1 MRRRVSSISGLTGT
15 ATFISQ
21 TLFLFNKSVYLKLC
35 HCLYACMLIII
46 SLRQYN
52 DCRNINF
59 KEALQNNLN
68 TKIGD
73 EELGRKLLFTH
84 LTKKTTAFTAILK
97 LNIRFLHNKVQK
109 NTMAMIN
116 GNENSV
122 NLQQS
127 RVINI
132 QLYSIPSL
140 KKIKHKDACSQSKVK
155 VFISNVTSTKKNS
168 EYSFMR
174 MQMSVQNANYIARLR
189 KINIAVAKQNCSRG
203 VNQGKKIPVFSNY
216 YISVQA
222 AAMQARNYQSRQ
234 KNTYKALHVSR

>member
-1 MRRRVSSISGLTGT
+1 MAFFYASVLMVDTHC
-15 ATFISQ
+15 TF
-21 TLFLFNKSVYLKLC
+21 FKNSV
-35 HCLYACMLIII
+35 
-46 SLRQYN
+46 
-52 DCRNINF
+52 
-59 KEALQNNLN
+59 
-68 TKIGD
+68 
-73 EELGRKLLFTH
+73 TH
-84 LTKKTTAFTAILK
+84 LTKKTTAFTD
-97 LNIRFLHNKVQK
+97 KVQK

-203 VNQGKKIPVFSNY
+203 VNQGKKIPFL
-216 YISVQA
+216 I
-222 AAMQARNYQSRQ
+222 
-234 KNTYKALHVSR
+234 